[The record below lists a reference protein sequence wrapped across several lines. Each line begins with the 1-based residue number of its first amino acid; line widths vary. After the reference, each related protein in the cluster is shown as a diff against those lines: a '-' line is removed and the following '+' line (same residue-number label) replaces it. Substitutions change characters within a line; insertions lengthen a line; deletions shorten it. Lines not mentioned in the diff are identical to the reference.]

1 MFKPNKTFILFLAA
15 ILIGMVLVFIVLSG
29 QSKTLHEAIRT
40 GDLPVIKKRIAEGH
54 SIKEIEKEGKSTLN
68 MVFFWS
74 VHSKRFLTRSSGR
87 LGGRDIEDIR
97 NETRNKTYEFADFL
111 IANGADASLASDA
124 LMMAYDFNYK
134 ELFELLVENGADI
147 NSGYGET
154 SKTLLHYAV
163 ERGELE
169 WVQTILDYGAKIQ
182 TDINGNTPLHSAS
195 AARNESSIE
204 IVTRLLLR
212 GGDPET
218 ENNDGDTAL
227 SLARAYNRNDIV
239 NVFEE
244 LIHASKNDY

>member
-1 MFKPNKTFILFLAA
+1 MYKPNKTIYLFLTTV
-15 ILIGMVLVFIVLSG
+15 LIGMAIVFIVLSG
-29 QSKTLHEAIRT
+29 QKKTLQEAIRT
-40 GDLPVIKKRIAEGH
+40 GDLTAIKKRIAEGH
-54 SIKEIEKEGKSTLN
+54 NIKEIEKEGKSTLN

-74 VHSKRFLTRSSGR
+74 VHSKRILTRSSGR
-87 LGGRDIEDIR
+87 LGGRDIEEIR
-97 NETRNKTYEFADFL
+97 NETRKKTYELADFL
-111 IANGADASLASDA
+111 IANGADASLASGA

-169 WVQTILDYGAKIQ
+169 WVQTILDYGAKMQ

-195 AARNESSIE
+195 VAKYESSIE
-204 IVTRLLLR
+204 IVTRLLQS

-218 ENNDGDTAL
+218 ENIDGETAL
-227 SLARAYNRNDIV
+227 SLAQAYNRKDIMTV
-239 NVFEE
+239 LEKHIN
-244 LIHASKNDY
+244 ASQNHH